1 MKTQFYP
8 GQAKQNFVNVCR
20 VSILSFFICVGMLH
34 PKAKAQTGLVFKNA
48 SLKSGVAGQDDAVYR
63 FPSVTTNVD
72 ALVKISGR
80 SSSLVKLES
89 IDLTN
94 TGFDKSFQP
103 QVSFNSGT
111 TPGGINDWWMEFTV
125 SFVNATTGAAVTVN
139 SFSTTALDI
148 DGNDHKIN
156 EWVSIYKHTNYTVE
170 TDCMLQY
177 GSVWEMVN
185 GVNTAVGTKF
195 NGPVKNYTDIDTS
208 ATTVMSTTHFG
219 SVNEMRIRTGGH
231 STGVSGASERMY
243 SFWFKSFSYQDPVS
257 IRLPVVLASF
267 TAKLENKKPVINW
280 VSSKEENLN
289 VFVLERSVDGLSYK
303 DAAMIFPNENT
314 SADSKYSYT
323 DDGVSTIN
331 KGMLYYRLRMVDMD
345 GKFKYSETR
354 MLRIGDQE
362 KSISIQAY
370 PNPAINELRITIP
383 GNWQDKKV
391 QYDVFSV
398 TGQSVKKITRN
409 SASQTEVLDVSQLP
423 AGSYIVRVSVDTEIA
438 TQQFVKSK

>member
-8 GQAKQNFVNVCR
+8 GQTKQNFVNVCR
-20 VSILSFFICVGMLH
+20 VAILSFFICVGMLH

-48 SLKSGVAGQDDAVYR
+48 SLQSGIAGQNDAVYR

-72 ALVKISGR
+72 ALVKITGR
-80 SSSLVKLES
+80 SSALVNLES

-103 QVSFNSGT
+103 QVSYNGGT

-125 SFVNATTGAAVTVN
+125 SFVNATTGSAVTVN

-156 EWVSIYKHTNYTVE
+156 EWVSIYKHHNYSVE
-170 TDCMLQY
+170 SDCMLQY

-195 NGPVKNYTDIDTS
+195 NGPVKNYTDIDTA
-208 ATTVMSTTHFG
+208 ATSVMTTLNFG
-219 SVNEMRIRTGGH
+219 SVNEMKIRTGGH

-243 SFWFKSFSYQDPVS
+243 SFWFKSFSYQDPIS

-267 TAKLENKKPVINW
+267 TAKLENKKPVIAW

-289 VFVLERSVDGLSYK
+289 VFVLERSIDGQNYK
-303 DAAMIFPNENT
+303 DAAMIFPNEKT

-323 DDGVSTIN
+323 DNAVSTST
-331 KGMLYYRLRMVDMD
+331 KGILYYRLRMVDLD
-345 GKFKYSETR
+345 GKYKYSETR
-354 MLRIGDQE
+354 LLRISDQE
-362 KSISIQAY
+362 KAVSIQTY
-370 PNPAINELRITIP
+370 PNPAINELRITIS

-398 TGQSVKKITRN
+398 TGQSMKKISRN
-409 SASQTEVLDVSQLP
+409 NASQTEVLDISQFP
-423 AGSYIVRVSVDTEIA
+423 AGSYIVRVSVDNETA